1 VSHDAIGLGVPL
13 DNGAPGVEARLLI
26 PREIKVNVRITPIN
40 EYNRSFRQDRTV
52 KGLQPIFFT

>member
-13 DNGAPGVEARLLI
+13 ENGAPGVEAPLLI
-26 PREIKVNVRITPIN
+26 LREIKVNVRVMPIN